1 MAVQPDLCQTWFEI
15 SYDMAHIFQGLSMSG
30 ADEKESQIQIKDQY
44 KTTYPEDCGEVFV
57 ASDTWGALFT
67 ATPSGIL

>member
-1 MAVQPDLCQTWFEI
+1 
-15 SYDMAHIFQGLSMSG
+15 MSG
-30 ADEKESQIQIKDQY
+30 ADEKESQIQIIDHF
-44 KTTYPEDCGEVFV
+44 KTTYPEDCWEVFV